1 MLLRRLQLQVSDD
14 SSVAARIFFFLIVNV
29 CRCEEHATYNAVAE
43 QTADEVPIVLENNLD
58 MYAAAQN
65 WCRRVKRHRETVQRA
80 RTRRQAPV
88 QRAEV

>member
-14 SSVAARIFFFLIVNV
+14 SSVTARIFFLIVNV

-80 RTRRQAPV
+80 QV
-88 QRAEV
+88 

>member
-14 SSVAARIFFFLIVNV
+14 SSVTACIFFFDCQCVY
-29 CRCEEHATYNAVAE
+29 RCEEHATYNAVAE